1 VTAPRAAG
9 DHFSEVAAS
18 YAQFRP
24 RYPLALF
31 EFLASLVVRHNRAW
45 DCGAGTGQATLEL
58 AEWFDEVC
66 ATDVSPEQIARAPAH
81 PRITWQVAP
90 AESTRLRGRSVDLVT
105 VAQALHWFDHRPF
118 YDEVRRVAAP
128 HAAIAAWTY
137 GAPVMEGAVGA
148 SLTRLAQETLR
159 SYWPP
164 ERRYVDDGYRT
175 IPFPFERVAAPRLEL
190 RDRWDRARVL
200 GYARTWSATVRYQQQ
215 HESDPVQ
222 RLEHAL
228 ETLWPNESE
237 ARVIVWPLIVIA
249 GKITE

>member
-1 VTAPRAAG
+1 VTAQRAAG
-9 DHFSEVAAS
+9 DHFSAVARS

-24 RYPLALF
+24 RYPRALF
-31 EFLASLVVRHNRAW
+31 EFVASLVARHARAW
-45 DCGAGTGQATLEL
+45 DCGAGTGQATLQL

-81 PRITWQVAP
+81 PRVRWQVAA
-90 AESTRLRGRSVDLVT
+90 AESSGLRARSADLVT

-148 SLTRLAQETLR
+148 SLTHFARETLR

-164 ERRYVDDGYRT
+164 ERRYVDDEYRT
-175 IPFPFERVAAPRLEL
+175 IPFPFERVAAPRFEL
-190 RDRWDRARVL
+190 RHRWDRSHVL
-200 GYARTWSATVRYQQQ
+200 GYTRTWSATVRYQQQ
-215 HESDPVQ
+215 HDRDPVRQ
-222 RLEHAL
+222 LAEAL

-237 ARVIVWPLIVIA
+237 ARAIVWPLIVVA
-249 GKITE
+249 GKIAE